1 MRIAVRDL
9 AEAVGGRFVGD
20 PSSGG
25 RDPHF
30 DGASIDS
37 RSLRSGQL
45 FVAVTAD
52 RDGHDYVRAAEAA
65 GAAAALVSR
74 HVDAALPQVVVDDSG
89 VALLDAGRLARARLG
104 VPVVGITG
112 SVGKTTTKDL
122 LSSILSTRMTVA
134 ASARSHNNELGVPI
148 TLLDSPLDAGVVVV
162 EMGARG
168 AGHIR
173 LLCDVA
179 SPTIG
184 VVTAVAAAHTEL
196 FGSIDA
202 VARAKGELVEALPP
216 TGTAVLS
223 TDPLVSAMA
232 SRTTARVVTFGDGGD
247 VCAEDV
253 TLDASLRPSFTL
265 RSPLGSIEVVL
276 GLAGRHQISN
286 ALAAAAAA
294 LEYGVDLAAVAE
306 GLADPI
312 VSPWRMELS
321 RTAGGVVVIN
331 DAYNANPTSTTAALR
346 ALADLRLG
354 ELRTARRV
362 AVLGVMAELGD
373 DEAAGHLEAA
383 ALASRL
389 GIEVIGV
396 GTDLYGVPAV
406 DVADAIALAR
416 SLDEGDALLVKGSR
430 VAGLERVARSVLELV
445 DE

>member
-1 MRIAVRDL
+1 MRIDLRDL
-9 AEAVGGRFVGD
+9 ADAVGGRLTGE
-20 PSSGG
+20 PPGPAALS
-25 RDPHF
+25 F

-37 RSLRSGQL
+37 RSIRPGQL
-45 FVAVTAD
+45 FVSVVAE
-52 RDGHDYVRAAEAA
+52 RDGHDYVNAAEGA

-74 HVDAALPQVVVDDSG
+74 PVDAALPHVVVDDTG
-89 VALLDAGRLARARLG
+89 LALLDAGRLARDRLD
-104 VPVVGITG
+104 VPIVGITG

-122 LSSILSTRMTVA
+122 LSSILSRRMTVW

-148 TLLDSPLDAGVVVV
+148 TLLDSPSDAGVVVV

-179 SPTIG
+179 RPTIG

-216 TGTAVLS
+216 IGTAVLS
-223 TDPLVSAMA
+223 TDPLVAAMA

-247 VCAEDV
+247 VRAEDV
-253 TLDASLRPSFTL
+253 SIGDSLQASFVL
-265 RSPLGSIEVVL
+265 RSPDGSIEVVL
-276 GLAGRHQISN
+276 GVAGRHQISN
-286 ALAAAAAA
+286 ALAAASAA
-294 LEYGVDLAAVAE
+294 LACGVDLAAIAE
-306 GLADPI
+306 GLAEPV

-321 RTAGGVVVIN
+321 HTPRGVLVIN

-346 ALADLRLG
+346 ALADLP
-354 ELRTARRV
+354 ADRRV
-362 AVLGVMAELGD
+362 AVLGVMAELGE

-383 ALASRL
+383 SLASEL
-389 GIEVIGV
+389 GIEVIAV
-396 GTDLYGVPAV
+396 DTDLYGVPGV
-406 DVADAIALAR
+406 DLSDAIALAR
-416 SLDEGDALLVKGSR
+416 SLEAGDALLVKGSR

-445 DE
+445 EE